1 MGAGLGARD
10 KRGSRPWKRGWAP
23 RQAAKPPVGA
33 GLGPR
38 DKRRSRQQTR
48 QPLSLLARVT
58 VILAGG
64 GGHVSEDAEAFDAF
78 VRARMPSLL
87 RFAHALTGDPHTAAD
102 LVQDALVRTGMR
114 WSRLDRNGDPEAYV
128 RRAILNGR
136 TSRWRKLHRETLV
149 HELPERLPAGETP
162 RHDEHLWE
170 LLKTLPQRQ
179 RAVIVHRYYEDMS
192 EEQIARTLGC
202 APGTVKSQAS
212 KALAKLRASMPDKET
227 SWTA

>member
-1 MGAGLGARD
+1 MSA
-10 KRGSRPWKRGWAP
+10 
-23 RQAAKPPVGA
+23 
-33 GLGPR
+33 
-38 DKRRSRQQTR
+38 
-48 QPLSLLARVT
+48 
-58 VILAGG
+58 
-64 GGHVSEDAEAFDAF
+64 DAEAFDAF
-78 VRARMPSLL
+78 VRARMPALL
-87 RFAHALTGDPHTAAD
+87 RFAHAVTGDPHTAAD

-149 HELPERLPAGETP
+149 HEMPERTVVADAP
-162 RHDEHLWE
+162 RHDEQLWD

-179 RAVIVHRYYEDMS
+179 RAVIVLRYYEDMS
-192 EEQIARTLGC
+192 EEQIASTLGC

-212 KALAKLRASMPDKET
+212 KALAKLRAAMPDKET